1 LGENQAVVRINRRA
15 EERLARGH
23 PWIFRSDIVDS
34 GHAAPGSVVGIL
46 GSRQT
51 PLGHALFSS
60 ESEITLRVLT
70 RGHERFSSIE
80 ELLAERL
87 EAAIRWRDV
96 VAPGAGACCR
106 LVHGEGDGLPA
117 LIVDRY
123 ADVLVVQLLCQGME
137 ALKELIVRELVLRFA
152 PRGILARNDPRVRTL
167 EGLPRGVELLH
178 GEVPSEVEVAENGVH
193 LAVDVWRGQKTG
205 LFLDQRENHL
215 MAREYVR
222 GKTLD
227 GFSYNGGFALAA
239 AERAET
245 VHAIDV
251 SEDAVARLRENA
263 RRNQLANVT
272 AEAANVFDVLH
283 ALDDRHE
290 RFDSVILDPPAFAKS
305 RAAVAQAWR
314 GYKEI
319 NLRALKILGRGG
331 CLITCSCS
339 YHISEY
345 DFEGLL
351 QEAAEDAGAT
361 VVVVERRRQARDHPI
376 LLAAPETRYLKCL
389 VLRRLA

>member
-1 LGENQAVVRINRRA
+1 MGDHYAAVRINRRA
-15 EERLARGH
+15 ETRLARGH
-23 PWIFRSDIVDS
+23 PWIFRSDVVDAS
-34 GHAAPGSVVGIL
+34 QAAPGSVVRVVGARQAQL
-46 GSRQT
+46 GY
-51 PLGHALFSS
+51 ALFSS
-60 ESEITLRVLT
+60 ESEITLRILT
-70 RGHERFSSIE
+70 RGDESFTSIE
-80 ELLAERL
+80 EILSRRL
-87 EAAIRWRDV
+87 EAAVRWRDV
-96 VAPGAGACCR
+96 VASGTAACR

-137 ALKELIVRELVLRFA
+137 ALKESIVCELVSRLA
-152 PRGILARNDPRVRTL
+152 PRGILARNDPRVRAL
-167 EGLPRGVELLH
+167 EGLPRGVELLY
-178 GEVPSEVEVAENGVH
+178 GEVPPEIEVAEEGVR

-215 MAREYVR
+215 AAREYVR
-222 GKTLD
+222 GRTLD

-239 AERAET
+239 AGRAET
-245 VHAIDV
+245 VHAVDI
-251 SEDAVARLRENA
+251 SEEAVARLRENA

-272 AEAANVFDVLH
+272 AEAANVFDFLRG
-283 ALDDRHE
+283 LDDRHE

-305 RAAVAQAWR
+305 RSAVAQARR

-319 NLRALKILGRGG
+319 NLRALKILAPGG
-331 CLITCSCS
+331 CLLTCSCS
-339 YHISEY
+339 HHISED

-376 LLAAPETRYLKCL
+376 LLAAPETHYLKCL

>member
-1 LGENQAVVRINRRA
+1 LGDNHAVVRINRRA
-15 EERLARGH
+15 EDRLARGH
-23 PWIFRSDIVDS
+23 PWIFRSDVVDATA
-34 GHAAPGSVVGIL
+34 AAPGSVVGIV
-46 GSRQT
+46 GARQT
-51 PLGHALFSS
+51 PLGRALYSS
-60 ESEITLRVLT
+60 QSEITLRVLT
-70 RGHERFSSIE
+70 RGHAPFTSIE
-80 ELLAERL
+80 GLLAERL

-96 VAPGAGACCR
+96 VAPGAAACR

-123 ADVLVVQLLCQGME
+123 GDVLVVQLLCQGME
-137 ALKELIVRELVLRFA
+137 ALKELIVRELVSRLA
-152 PRGILARNDPRVRTL
+152 PRGVLARNDPRVRAL
-167 EGLPRGVELLH
+167 EGLPRGVEPLY
-178 GEVPSEVEVAENGVH
+178 GDVPPEVEVTENGVR

-215 MAREYVR
+215 MAREYVK

-227 GFSYNGGFALAA
+227 GFCYNGGFALAV

-245 VHAIDV
+245 VHAVDI
-251 SEDAVARLRENA
+251 SEEAVARLRENA
-263 RRNQLANVT
+263 ARNQLANVT
-272 AEAANVFDVLH
+272 AETANVFDFLH

-305 RAAVAQAWR
+305 RSAVAQAWR

-319 NLRALKILGRGG
+319 NLRALKILEPGG

-339 YHISEY
+339 HHISEN
-345 DFEGLL
+345 DFEELL
-351 QEAAEDAGAT
+351 QEAAQDAGAT

-376 LLAAPETRYLKCL
+376 LLAAPETHYLKCL